1 MDANTNPIEL
11 CGTVAAVI
19 YQNEENGYTVLK
31 LDVDDGS
38 QTMVVGC
45 IPYAVPGESMIVTGS
60 WMTHPAH
67 GQQFKAEFAERTM
80 PETADAI
87 YAYLA
92 GRAVRGIGPATA
104 SLLVSRF
111 GADTLNVLEYEPEKL
126 TAIKGI
132 SLSRAKAMSANFRRQ
147 AGMRR
152 LIEFLAS
159 ANIRPVIALRMY
171 QYYGDEALQLVQDNP
186 YILVSDAIGATFQE
200 ADALALGHGF
210 DDQSAERVAAAT
222 LYELAYNAVR
232 GHCFISYRNLL
243 AATSQLSGVS
253 DELVA
258 QSVDTLVERGEL
270 VRERV
275 AGCDGCYLARL
286 HEAEA
291 YTAERLLVMAQNE
304 YRRMPDTDKIAAQI
318 EAQLGL
324 TFAEQQKETLRLACQ
339 HQVIAITG
347 GPGTGKTTSIRAI
360 LALFDVLKL
369 DTQLAA
375 PRTEDLPQILGQLSF
390 VAVTHAAQQIAF
402 QVRRTTLQ
410 RRSGKDR
417 TDDILQ
423 ALQPVGTDKADLPNA
438 SFLQLCEH
446 LAPAQGALRGLI
458 EDPQHFAPLVFTH
471 GKYHIKSFC
480 FYAPLA
486 VDLHVYAIDEDDW
499 VISLQRAR
507 EPLRN
512 IFSKVVQHPRNT
524 RLAVV
529 LAIDILEYLA
539 DLFLRKTFRI
549 QRSGKAFAFI
559 LLMA

>member
-45 IPYAVPGESMIVTGS
+45 IPYAVPGESMIVTGN

-111 GADTLNVLEYEPEKL
+111 GSDTLNVLEYEPEKL

-132 SLSRAKAMSANFRRQ
+132 SLSKAKAMSANFRRQ

-222 LYELAYNAVR
+222 LYELAYNAIR

-243 AATSQLSGVS
+243 AATSQLSGVP

-258 QSVDTLVERGEL
+258 QSVDTLVESGEL

-291 YTAERLLVMAQNE
+291 YTAERLLAMAQNE
-304 YRRMPDTDKIAAQI
+304 YRRIR
-318 EAQLGL
+318 
-324 TFAEQQKETLRLACQ
+324 KELR
-339 HQVIAITG
+339 
-347 GPGTGKTTSIRAI
+347 
-360 LALFDVLKL
+360 
-369 DTQLAA
+369 
-375 PRTEDLPQILGQLSF
+375 
-390 VAVTHAAQQIAF
+390 
-402 QVRRTTLQ
+402 
-410 RRSGKDR
+410 RRSKR
-417 TDDILQ
+417 
-423 ALQPVGTDKADLPNA
+423 
-438 SFLQLCEH
+438 S
-446 LAPAQGALRGLI
+446 
-458 EDPQHFAPLVFTH
+458 LV
-471 GKYHIKSFC
+471 
-480 FYAPLA
+480 
-486 VDLHVYAIDEDDW
+486 
-499 VISLQRAR
+499 
-507 EPLRN
+507 
-512 IFSKVVQHPRNT
+512 
-524 RLAVV
+524 
-529 LAIDILEYLA
+529 
-539 DLFLRKTFRI
+539 
-549 QRSGKAFAFI
+549 
-559 LLMA
+559 